1 MTPNGG
7 AAEMTT
13 ALGLSDPDAR
23 NLKTPAIRVRSL
35 KKTFGDN
42 QVLRGVDLDVDRG
55 QVVSILGKSG
65 SGKSTLLRCLNLLE
79 TPTAGRIEIHGTPV
93 YDDRVL
99 KRRRDMAKFRREVGM
114 LFQNFNIFPHLTVA
128 ENVAM
133 PMMEGAKVP
142 EREAYIRTLELLD
155 EVGLRDKAL
164 ALPRT
169 LSGGQ
174 QQRVALARALGSEP
188 DVLLFDE
195 PTSALD
201 PESTQDVLR
210 MIKRISQT
218 GMTMVIV
225 THELQF
231 AEDISDVMIFM
242 SDGVIVE
249 QGQPRSVVEHCQH
262 PAAQAFFKEHRRRS
276 TS

>member
-1 MTPNGG
+1 MTP
-7 AAEMTT
+7 
-13 ALGLSDPDAR
+13 ALGVSAPDTR
-23 NLKTPAIRVRSL
+23 VVRHPAIRVRDL

-42 QVLRGVDLDVDRG
+42 HVLRGVDLDVARG

-79 TPTAGRIEIHGTPV
+79 TPTAGRIEIHGTPI
-93 YDDRVL
+93 YDNGVL
-99 KRRRDMAKFRREVGM
+99 KRRRDMARFRREVGM
-114 LFQNFNIFPHLTVA
+114 LFQSFNIFPHLTVA

-133 PMMEGAKVP
+133 PMINGAKIP
-142 EREAYIRTLELLD
+142 EREAYIWTLELLD

-164 ALPRT
+164 ALPST

-174 QQRVALARALGSEP
+174 QQRVALARALGSQP

-249 QGQPRSVVEHCQH
+249 QGQPHDVTGHSQH

>member
-1 MTPNGG
+1 MPAPHMSTGPR
-7 AAEMTT
+7 ADAP
-13 ALGLSDPDAR
+13 AL
-23 NLKTPAIRVRSL
+23 PAIRVRNLTKSFAEL
-35 KKTFGDN
+35 K
-42 QVLRGVDLDVDRG
+42 VLRGVDLDVSPG

-79 TPTAGRIEIHGTPV
+79 TPGGGQIDVHGTTIFH
-93 YDDRVL
+93 DGVL

-114 LFQNFNIFPHLTVA
+114 LFQSFNVFPHLTVS

-133 PMMEGAKVP
+133 PMIQGGGVP
-142 EREAYIRTLELLD
+142 QREAYTHTLELLE

-164 ALPRT
+164 ALPKT

-174 QQRVALARALGSEP
+174 QQRVALARALGSRP
-188 DVLLFDE
+188 DILLFDE

-231 AEDISDVMIFM
+231 AEDVSDDMIFM
-242 SDGVIVE
+242 HEGVIVE
-249 QGQPRSVVEHCQH
+249 QGPPRDVVEKCTHD
-262 PAAQAFFKEHRRRS
+262 AAKTFFREHLRRS
-276 TS
+276 AN

>member
-1 MTPNGG
+1 MKLRKKD
-7 AAEMTT
+7 T
-13 ALGLSDPDAR
+13 ALVDTGSHLTDP
-23 NLKTPAIRVRSL
+23 LTPAIRVRQL
-35 KKTFGDN
+35 QKRFGDN
-42 QVLRGVDLDVDRG
+42 HVLRGVDLDVDMG

-79 TPTAGRIEIHGTPV
+79 TPTGGRIEIHGTPI
-93 YDDRVL
+93 YDNAVL
-99 KRRRDMAKFRREVGM
+99 KRRRDMATFRREVGM
-114 LFQNFNIFPHLTVA
+114 LFQSFNIFPHLTVA

-133 PMMEGAKVP
+133 PMIDGGKVP
-142 EREAYIRTLELLD
+142 ERKAYVRTLELLD

-164 ALPRT
+164 ALPQT

-174 QQRVALARALGSEP
+174 QQRVALARALGSQP

-249 QGQPRSVVEHCQH
+249 QGAPHEVIGDSQH
-262 PAAQAFFKEHRRRS
+262 PAAQTFFREHRRRS
-276 TS
+276 TT